1 MGHISKD
8 CPSTR
13 AFIASPDGD
22 GYVSTNDIE
31 DDDIFAANTVAG
43 SDTSKVNAINSE
55 DASAG
60 FPSLLVQRVLSA
72 QEQHEDNTK
81 AQRNNFRSNVFS
93 PLLTLGVATTW

>member
-22 GYVSTNDIE
+22 GYVSTSDIE
-31 DDDIFAANTVAG
+31 DDDIFAANTAA
-43 SDTSKVNAINSE
+43 KVNAINSE

-72 QEQHEDNTK
+72 QEQHEDDTK